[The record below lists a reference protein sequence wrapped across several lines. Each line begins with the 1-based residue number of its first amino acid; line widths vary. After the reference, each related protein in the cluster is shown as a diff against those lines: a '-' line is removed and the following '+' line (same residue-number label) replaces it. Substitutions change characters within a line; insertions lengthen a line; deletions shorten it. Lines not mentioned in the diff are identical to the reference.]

1 MVWGSGLVTG
11 SKERSGADTF
21 RKRDACVLDASHE
34 GTRRAKA
41 VHGRNPFSR
50 NDMAMRRT
58 PTVRRD
64 LVQRSPN

>member
-1 MVWGSGLVTG
+1 
-11 SKERSGADTF
+11 
-21 RKRDACVLDASHE
+21 LDASHE